1 MNIKNKIALNLS
13 LLFSLFLGFIL
24 IFIYLFFA
32 KFRKDEFVAILK
44 DRISTVA
51 NYFDEDGDNIRDFSK
66 IYNTPTYS
74 IQQEEILVFNE
85 QFDLVYSS
93 IKDKTVDWDRED
105 LVTMKNEHKV
115 YHSEK
120 NSEVYGEKI
129 KNHYFLIE
137 STDIMGKEKL
147 SYLGTLVLVS
157 FFLASA
163 LMWVL
168 SFSFAKK
175 MMAPL
180 DVFQQKI
187 TRISANNL
195 TERLPETEKKDEI
208 NLLAKVFNT
217 MLGRIDKSYS
227 SQKEF
232 TASASHEIKTPLTRI
247 AFQLENLTKL
257 ENQNPEFEKYT
268 KGITHEVY
276 HLSDTVN
283 SLLLLSKLEEEH
295 LKEDFSE
302 VRLDEVIFDAFE
314 KVKKNNA
321 DFELNFNI
329 NEENEFG
336 NLTVKGIKPLL
347 EIVFINLFKNACLY
361 SFKPE
366 VEVEI
371 LESET
376 ELTTK
381 VKSRGVLISEEDSK
395 RIFNAFKRGT
405 NSQQIAGSGL
415 GLRICK
421 RILDFHEATIS
432 YKQELPETNVFELN
446 FRVK

>member
-1 MNIKNKIALNLS
+1 
-13 LLFSLFLGFIL
+13 
-24 IFIYLFFA
+24 
-32 KFRKDEFVAILK
+32 
-44 DRISTVA
+44 
-51 NYFDEDGDNIRDFSK
+51 
-66 IYNTPTYS
+66 
-74 IQQEEILVFNE
+74 
-85 QFDLVYSS
+85 
-93 IKDKTVDWDRED
+93 
-105 LVTMKNEHKV
+105 
-115 YHSEK
+115 
-120 NSEVYGEKI
+120 
-129 KNHYFLIE
+129 
-137 STDIMGKEKL
+137 
-147 SYLGTLVLVS
+147 
-157 FFLASA
+157 
-163 LMWVL
+163 
-168 SFSFAKK
+168 
-175 MMAPL
+175 MAPL